1 MIYWDNNATT
11 PVTAEVFAAM
21 EPFLKDAYA
30 NPSSND
36 APARAVRRAID
47 EARQEVA
54 LLMGA
59 SAGEIIFTSGATES
73 INTTLRGMVRM
84 NQGKHL
90 MCVATDHPAALLTV
104 RELGCEGLCLPVE
117 CPVDGEGMIVK
128 AAWDAALHDDL
139 AGVSLTWA
147 NNETGVSQE
156 MMTLVESAHE
166 AGVPVHV
173 DGVQALGKEAI
184 DLHQLGVE
192 YASFSAHKLHGPK
205 GIGALFVRSGARLPA
220 FLYGGAQEDLRRA
233 GTENVPGIIGFGV
246 AARLARENFAIHN
259 QHMRQQ
265 TERFESALKAQL
277 PGVRVLSEHAP
288 RVVNTSNILFEGCT
302 AQALMLL
309 LASDGMVCSAGS
321 ACKTASPA
329 PSHVLTAMGLSD
341 TEARAC
347 VRFSR
352 SMMTT
357 NDEVEMAVQLVI
369 AAVRKVRSVQS
380 THTGPV
386 IIYR

>member
-1 MIYWDNNATT
+1 
-11 PVTAEVFAAM
+11 
-21 EPFLKDAYA
+21 
-30 NPSSND
+30 
-36 APARAVRRAID
+36 
-47 EARQEVA
+47 
-54 LLMGA
+54 
-59 SAGEIIFTSGATES
+59 
-73 INTTLRGMVRM
+73 
-84 NQGKHL
+84 
-90 MCVATDHPAALLTV
+90 
-104 RELGCEGLCLPVE
+104 
-117 CPVDGEGMIVK
+117 
-128 AAWDAALHDDL
+128 
-139 AGVSLTWA
+139 
-147 NNETGVSQE
+147 
-156 MMTLVESAHE
+156 
-166 AGVPVHV
+166 
-173 DGVQALGKEAI
+173 
-184 DLHQLGVE
+184 
-192 YASFSAHKLHGPK
+192 
-205 GIGALFVRSGARLPA
+205 
-220 FLYGGAQEDLRRA
+220 
-233 GTENVPGIIGFGV
+233 
-246 AARLARENFAIHN
+246 
-259 QHMRQQ
+259 Q

-341 TEARAC
+341 AEARAC

-357 NDEVEMAVQLVI
+357 DDEVEMAVQLVI